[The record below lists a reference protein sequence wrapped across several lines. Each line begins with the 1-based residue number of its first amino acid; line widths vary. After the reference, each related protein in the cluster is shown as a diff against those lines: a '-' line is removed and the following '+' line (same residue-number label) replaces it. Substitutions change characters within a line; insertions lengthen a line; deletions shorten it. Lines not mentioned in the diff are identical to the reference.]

1 MTSSLRE
8 YGLIAL
14 LIAVSVGG
22 YLLFERNKEDLL
34 SFSLDAI
41 GTKLV
46 NLVDDETA
54 KIRIAEAFKRFQQQV
69 RDNELRP
76 RSNRICG
83 GQCPQFDQ
91 IKCPDIP

>member
-54 KIRIAEAFKRFQQQV
+54 KIRIAEAFKLGKHSR
-69 RDNELRP
+69 
-76 RSNRICG
+76 
-83 GQCPQFDQ
+83 
-91 IKCPDIP
+91 